1 MAEPAPANPGGQAQ
15 NQRNE
20 GFLNKYGGT
29 IFRTFLMWLAMQY
42 FLSSKTKEP
51 TPQPDTYTP
60 SEQGQGAQEEYV
72 ASTTEHVEYFPVLP
86 TGVYHNPY
94 PPQIPVSRLPNTAV
108 PLWTNKAPVELDIYV
123 SENEYFVDYKAKP
136 SWHQEDIML
145 GDASE
150 TREHHIEIPTTPNLQ
165 HNGSLYAHIFLTRTG
180 APIDPNHPNFHPDS
194 LVYYRHLLTK
204 FYPKKTQVKQKNLL
218 NRGNDEEEGQEEVE
232 EYVEEITEETGS
244 ADQSS
249 SLLDTFTRR
258 APLVAY
264 WHENMTV
271 SIINDPKSPIA
282 KNAMQPATLK
292 YIPFNTNLNRDATGK
307 VGFYR
312 PIVFPNEFWHL
323 RSNAYPINETVSV
336 LPLTIH
342 LEPLTMWKFNMYS
355 MFDESMKQQAN
366 SPMGG
371 MSSSEMDE
379 LKRTLM
385 ETNPYLLATTAA
397 VSLLHSAF
405 EFLAFKN
412 DIAFWKKKDNST
424 GVSVRSLI
432 TNIFFQVVIF
442 LYLMDNNQ
450 ETSWMILISQGIGLV
465 IEVWKVF
472 KALKYELKW
481 TPGSLLPSIG
491 TQENKETSETED
503 ETAKYDAIAFKYLG
517 WIAYP
522 LLGGYAI
529 YSLLYDEHKS
539 WYSYVLKTLVEFVYM
554 FGFITMMPQLY
565 INYRLQSVAHMPW
578 RTLMYKSLNTFIDDL
593 FAFVI
598 KMPTLHRLA
607 CLRDD
612 VVFFV
617 YLYQRYKY
625 KVDPTRANEFGQVGE
640 VSEEDKKEGEK
651 EEKESKKTK

>member
-1 MAEPAPANPGGQAQ
+1 MPDAAPTHPPAQE
-15 NQRNE
+15 QRNE
-20 GFLNKYGGT
+20 GVLSKYGGV

-42 FLSSKTKEP
+42 FMGQKKDAV
-51 TPQPDTYTP
+51 PQQQVQVSPESAEQPVEDT
-60 SEQGQGAQEEYV
+60 
-72 ASTTEHVEYFPVLP
+72 STQVEYFPILP
-86 TGVYHNPY
+86 AGVYHNPY
-94 PPQIPVSRLPNTAV
+94 PPQIPTSRLPTSAV
-108 PLWTNKAPVELDIYV
+108 PLWPNSIPVDLNVYV
-123 SENEYFVDYKAKP
+123 SENEYFVDYNAKP
-136 SWHQEDIML
+136 SWKTTDIHL
-145 GDASE
+145 DAVES
-150 TREHHIEIPTTPNLQ
+150 REQHIEIPTTPNLQ
-165 HNGSLYAHIFLTRTG
+165 HNGSLYAHIFVTKGG
-180 APIDPNHPNFHPDS
+180 APINPDAPGFSPDS

-218 NRGNDEEEGQEEVE
+218 QRESDEEPETEEVQEEEQVE
-232 EYVEEITEETGS
+232 QVAEEGS
-244 ADQSS
+244 KDFAG
-249 SLLDTFTRR
+249 LLGNWTRR

-292 YIPFNTNLNRDATGK
+292 YIPFNTGLHRDATGK
-307 VGFYR
+307 IGFYR
-312 PIVFPNEFWHL
+312 PIIYPNEFWHL
-323 RSNAYPINETVSV
+323 RSNAYPINDTVSV

-342 LEPLTMWKFNMYS
+342 LEPLTMWKFNMYA
-355 MFDESMKQQAN
+355 MFDDSMKQQAN
-366 SPMGG
+366 SAMGG

-379 LKRTLM
+379 LKRMLM
-385 ETNPYLLATTAA
+385 ETNPILLATTAA

-412 DIAFWKKKDNST
+412 DIAFWKKKNNST

-432 TNIFFQVVIF
+432 TNIFFQIVIF

-450 ETSWMILISQGIGLV
+450 ETSWMILMSQGIGLV

-472 KALKYELKW
+472 KALKYELVW
-481 TPGSLLPSIG
+481 TPGKLLPSIG
-491 TQENKETSETED
+491 TQTVETSETED
-503 ETAKYDAIAFKYLG
+503 ETAEYDAIAFKYLG

-522 LLGGYAI
+522 LLAGYAV

-565 INYRLQSVAHMPW
+565 INYRLKSVAHMPW

-625 KVDPTRANEFGQVGE
+625 KVDPTRANEYGQVGE
-640 VSEEDKKEGEK
+640 GAEEKVGDKKDEGSAE
-651 EEKESKKTK
+651 ESKKTK